1 MMMKKLIIPFILLA
15 ALGFGLQAADS
26 QEISAQKAEPEA
38 PVFSSL
44 EEAQEHLE
52 SLKKERQI
60 LEGDFYGINIT
71 DYRYENIFFRPGYIR
86 YRIEKVDEEIIRTQ
100 EAIQNWRR

>member
-1 MMMKKLIIPFILLA
+1 MMLKILVFPFILIMG
-15 ALGFGLQAADS
+15 LGFWLQAADR
-26 QEISAQKAEPEA
+26 QEVSAQEAEPEA
-38 PVFSSL
+38 RVFSSL

-71 DYRYENIFFRPGYIR
+71 VYRYENVFFRLGFIR

-100 EAIQNWRR
+100 EIIRNWRR

>member
-1 MMMKKLIIPFILLA
+1 MMLKILIFPFILLMT
-15 ALGFGLQAADS
+15 LGFWLQAADR
-26 QEISAQKAEPEA
+26 QEVSAQKAEPEA
-38 PVFSSL
+38 RVFSSL

-71 DYRYENIFFRPGYIR
+71 DYRYENIFFRLGFIR
-86 YRIEKVDEEIIRTQ
+86 YRIERIDEEIIRTK
-100 EAIQNWRR
+100 EIIQDWGR